1 MNPNINNKIHPKNN
15 SKINNTSSKP
25 IKKMIIWTRITNS
38 KSTSPHMKQEANP
51 SLQYKNFKNL
61 VKPNYSGQKIK
72 NNSKENNTS
81 SPSIKIKE
89 VKNFINTNRN
99 YFHNSRTNKN
109 KLNSQL
115 TSFQSN
121 SNSNEENKSSSK
133 IADSNSKPSE
143 KKPHY
148 FNNIKF
154 RKYINMNFSLNN
166 NTNNVNN
173 INSSE
178 YHVNNTY
185 KYFQQSN
192 GINLRKKN
200 QNKIKNK
207 TNFITDAN
215 ININNTNN
223 IFINHSKKSI
233 KKKISKEKNKNK
245 KNISKKNLLI
255 SPLPLDNP
263 ITQREKKILTGS
275 LNQLTA
281 DNLNN
286 LNIKIDNNKIRKNSL
301 SERNNNNNINE
312 IIYLEKIKNLG
323 NIFAI

>member
-1 MNPNINNKIHPKNN
+1 MNTNPNNNNNNNKIRSKNN
-15 SKINNTSSKP
+15 SKLNNTSSKP

-38 KSTSPHMKQEANP
+38 KSTSPHMKQELNSNP
-51 SLQYKNFKNL
+51 QFKKL
-61 VKPNYSGQKIK
+61 IKPNYSGQKIK
-72 NNSKENNTS
+72 ANSKENTTS

-89 VKNFINTNRN
+89 VKNFINKRN

-121 SNSNEENKSSSK
+121 SNEENKSGSK
-133 IADSNSKPSE
+133 LADSNSKQSE
-143 KKPHY
+143 KKPHF

-166 NTNNVNN
+166 NTNNVN

-185 KYFQQSN
+185 KYFQASN

-207 TNFITDAN
+207 TNFITD
-215 ININNTNN
+215 NTNN
-223 IFINHSKKSI
+223 IFLNPSKKSI
-233 KKKISKEKNKNK
+233 KKKISKEKNK
-245 KNISKKNLLI
+245 KNISKKKFI
-255 SPLPLDNP
+255 Y
-263 ITQREKKILTGS
+263 ITITFR
-275 LNQLTA
+275 
-281 DNLNN
+281 
-286 LNIKIDNNKIRKNSL
+286 
-301 SERNNNNNINE
+301 
-312 IIYLEKIKNLG
+312 
-323 NIFAI
+323 